1 MSELLHVETTAPAA
15 ADNDAAALYALYR
28 DRIREYCVGQL
39 RDRQE
44 AEDALQTTF
53 LYAFTLLGRG
63 TQPRRPLP
71 WLYTIA
77 HNVCRTRRRALVRRN
92 RVESPV
98 DLDTLHESIGRTD
111 PPRDEME
118 QLETFLAAL
127 PATQRTALL
136 LREWQGLSYAE
147 IAGSLGLS
155 ESAVEAVLFRA
166 RRTLARQL
174 RPVRERVASV
184 VNGALLLPLLRRLW
198 PAVTS
203 AKTAATAVAVGAVA
217 ATALVPLRD
226 SVGPTPSRVPTPGVV
241 QPAPAIAPAV
251 QQVSSSRPRSSGA
264 AQPAQPE
271 LPAPAPPLPAAPTK
285 LPSSPSTPVAPDVTP
300 TPSIADAAPQPS
312 AVAPPE
318 VPPALPPPSPA
329 PVDAQQAVTTV
340 ADTASNVVSS
350 AVDAANGAADDVQ
363 NTVSGATGQTL
374 PSITLPQPP
383 DLPHILP

>member
-1 MSELLHVETTAPAA
+1 LSELLHVETTATAA
-15 ADNDAAALYALYR
+15 ADGDAAALYALYR

-53 LYAFTLLGRG
+53 LYAFTLLKRG

-77 HNVCRTRRRALVRRN
+77 HNVCRTRRRALQRRN

-98 DLDTLHESIGRTD
+98 DLDTLHESIGRSD
-111 PPRDEME
+111 PPRDDVE

-147 IAGSLGLS
+147 IATRLSLS

-184 VNGALLLPLLRRLW
+184 ANGALLLPVLRRLA
-198 PAVTS
+198 PAASS

-226 SVGPTPSRVPTPGVV
+226 SVKPTRSPAPTPGLVRTA
-241 QPAPAIAPAV
+241 PTAPATV
-251 QQVSSSRPRSSGA
+251 QHVSSSRPRSSDVA
-264 AQPAQPE
+264 PPQTA
-271 LPAPAPPLPAAPTK
+271 APAPPLPAAPIQ

-318 VPPALPPPSPA
+318 VPTAAPPPSPA
-329 PVDAQQAVTTV
+329 PPVDAQQTVTTV
-340 ADTASNVVSS
+340 ADTGSNVVSS
-350 AVDAANGAADDVQ
+350 AVDAANGAVSDVQ
-363 NTVSGATGQTL
+363 NAVSGATGQTL
-374 PSITLPQPP
+374 PSITVPQPP
-383 DLPHILP
+383 DLQHLLP

>member
-1 MSELLHVETTAPAA
+1 LSELLHVETTAPAGS
-15 ADNDAAALYALYR
+15 DGDAAELYALYR

-53 LYAFTLLGRG
+53 LYAFTLLKRG

-77 HNVCRTRRRALVRRN
+77 HNVCRTRRRALKRRN
-92 RVESPV
+92 QVESPV
-98 DLDTLHESIGRTD
+98 DLETLHESIGRND
-111 PPRDEME
+111 PPREDVA

-136 LREWQGLSYAE
+136 LREWQGLSYSE
-147 IAGSLGLS
+147 IAGSLGIS

-184 VNGALLLPLLRRLW
+184 VNAALLLPLLRRLV
-198 PAVTS
+198 PAAGPGKTAVT
-203 AKTAATAVAVGAVA
+203 ALAVGTVA
-217 ATALVPLRD
+217 ATALVPLGD
-226 SVGPTPSRVPTPGVV
+226 SAKPTPMRVPFPTVEQPQPLV
-241 QPAPAIAPAV
+241 QQASPAVAPVRARAGAVRPDVPAPT
-251 QQVSSSRPRSSGA
+251 
-264 AQPAQPE
+264 
-271 LPAPAPPLPAAPTK
+271 LPIPAAPSQF
-285 LPSSPSTPVAPDVTP
+285 PGSPTAPVAPDVTP
-300 TPSIADAAPQPS
+300 TPSNADSAPQPS

-318 VPPALPPPSPA
+318 HPTAPPPPASPA
-329 PVDAQQAVTTV
+329 DVQQTVTTV
-340 ADTASNVVSS
+340 ADAASNAASDVVSS
-350 AVDAANGAADDVQ
+350 TTDAANAV
-363 NTVSGATGQTL
+363 VGATGQTL
-374 PSITLPQPP
+374 PSITVPQPP